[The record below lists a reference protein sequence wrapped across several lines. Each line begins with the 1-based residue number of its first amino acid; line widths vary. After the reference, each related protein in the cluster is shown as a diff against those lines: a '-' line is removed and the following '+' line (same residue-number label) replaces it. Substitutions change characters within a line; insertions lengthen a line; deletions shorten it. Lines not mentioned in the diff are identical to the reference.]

1 VFHLAALIAI
11 PYSYL
16 APASYVRTNVEGT
29 LTVLQA
35 ARDAPITRLI
45 HTSTSEVYGTALVPR
60 ISEDQP
66 LQGQS
71 PYSASKIGADMLA
84 EAFHRSYGVP
94 VVTARPFNSYGPRQS
109 ARAVIPTIITQ
120 ALTGTAIRL
129 GHTAPTRDFT
139 FVLDTVEGF
148 VRLAEASGVVGQV
161 VNLGSGE
168 EIAVA
173 DLAQEIL
180 RAIGTDLPIEEDPQR
195 ERPADSEVD
204 RLCADVS
211 RARSLL
217 GWQPTYSLAD
227 GLRRT
232 VDWYRAFYEQ
242 GRVISD
248 DQLDAYQAALG

>member
-1 VFHLAALIAI
+1 
-11 PYSYL
+11 
-16 APASYVRTNVEGT
+16 
-29 LTVLQA
+29 
-35 ARDAPITRLI
+35 
-45 HTSTSEVYGTALVPR
+45 
-60 ISEDQP
+60 
-66 LQGQS
+66 
-71 PYSASKIGADMLA
+71 
-84 EAFHRSYGVP
+84 
-94 VVTARPFNSYGPRQS
+94 
-109 ARAVIPTIITQ
+109 
-120 ALTGTAIRL
+120 
-129 GHTAPTRDFT
+129 
-139 FVLDTVEGF
+139 VLDTVEGF

-195 ERPADSEVD
+195 ERPAESEVD

-232 VDWYRAFYEQ
+232 VDWYR
-242 GRVISD
+242 VN
-248 DQLDAYQAALG
+248 LDLYRPGVYGI